1 MISYLFTFIFQ
12 ANLKR
17 LIFIDDSKAVMSF
30 YKDQKRLDMHTI
42 DLRSMT
48 EVPVQ
53 GKVFKDDVFMLKVN
67 SGKGNIYFINVYLQR
82 EMTVQNRMAVIW
94 QI

>member
-30 YKDQKRLDMHTI
+30 YKDRKPLDMHTI

>member
-1 MISYLFTFIFQ
+1 
-12 ANLKR
+12 
-17 LIFIDDSKAVMSF
+17 MSF

>member
-1 MISYLFTFIFQ
+1 
-12 ANLKR
+12 
-17 LIFIDDSKAVMSF
+17 MSF
-30 YKDQKRLDMHTI
+30 YKDKKPLDMHMI

-67 SGKGNIYFINVYLQR
+67 SGKGNFYFVCVFTSKER
-82 EMTVQNRMAVIW
+82 W
-94 QI
+94 QSGPEWG